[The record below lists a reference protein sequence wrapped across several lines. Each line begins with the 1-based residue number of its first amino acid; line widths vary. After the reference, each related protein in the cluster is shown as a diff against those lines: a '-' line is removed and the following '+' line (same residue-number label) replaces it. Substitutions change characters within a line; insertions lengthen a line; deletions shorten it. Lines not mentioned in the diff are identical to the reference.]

1 MKKNIKKC
9 FALILALCMII
20 AAVPVSAASIYPAA
34 KIIRGTTT
42 LYLEDKNIVL
52 KSNAKN
58 SNTQWSTQNSN
69 VAYVRK
75 GSRGGSVMV
84 YAKAAGTTHIY
95 AITEEKNT
103 KKIEDF
109 TIIVKRKPKIKL
121 SCTSKILKT
130 GNTFTITLS
139 NIDKPGSYSVIN
151 NSIAKVMSSAS
162 STNSTTRLGTCSVKI
177 KALKKGTATWV
188 FVTGGKKYS
197 CKIIVK

>member
-1 MKKNIKKC
+1 MKKNIKKY

-20 AAVPVSAASIYPAA
+20 AAVPVSAASVSPAA

-58 SNTQWSTQNSN
+58 SNTQWSTQDSN

-103 KKIEDF
+103 KKNRRFYDY
-109 TIIVKRKPKIKL
+109 RKKEAKNKIKL
-121 SCTSKILKT
+121 YK
-130 GNTFTITLS
+130 
-139 NIDKPGSYSVIN
+139 
-151 NSIAKVMSSAS
+151 
-162 STNSTTRLGTCSVKI
+162 
-177 KALKKGTATWV
+177 
-188 FVTGGKKYS
+188 
-197 CKIIVK
+197 

>member
-1 MKKNIKKC
+1 MKKNIKKY

-20 AAVPVSAASIYPAA
+20 AAVPVSAASVSPAA

-58 SNTQWSTQNSN
+58 SNTQWSTQDSN

-151 NSIAKVMSSAS
+151 DSIAKVMSSAS

-188 FVTGGKKYS
+188 FVTDGKKYS

>member
-1 MKKNIKKC
+1 MKKNIKKY

-20 AAVPVSAASIYPAA
+20 AAVPVSAASVSPAA

-58 SNTQWSTQNSN
+58 SNTQWSTQDSN

-109 TIIVKRKPKIKL
+109 TIIVRKKPKIKL
-121 SCTSKILKT
+121 SCTSKTLKT

-139 NIDKPGSYSVIN
+139 NIDKPGSYSIIN
-151 NSIAKVMSSAS
+151 DSIAKVMSSAS